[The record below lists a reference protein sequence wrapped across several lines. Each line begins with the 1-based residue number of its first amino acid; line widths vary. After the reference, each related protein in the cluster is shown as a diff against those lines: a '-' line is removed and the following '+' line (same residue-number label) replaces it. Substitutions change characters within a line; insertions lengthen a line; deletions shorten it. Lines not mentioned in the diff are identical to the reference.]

1 MNFLKVCSYLTF
13 VSFDVPDYFI
23 LYETISFGF
32 RNPVLTWFPSYFSCC
47 FLPISFMDSTVS
59 NWFLHLLSSR
69 ALILPWLFYSVL
81 PWRILP
87 IYSQV
92 NSYVCII
99 DSKHISLVCTSW
111 LNLRSIYLTAYGIA
125 TPLKSPNPLY
135 SLCLIILSLPNMYIF
150 LQLPSW

>member
-13 VSFDVPDYFI
+13 VSFDVPEYFI

-32 RNPVLTWFPSYFSCC
+32 HNTVLTWFPSYLSCC

-59 NWFLHLLSSR
+59 NWFLYFCLLGLWYYPGFST
-69 ALILPWLFYSVL
+69 LYS
-81 PWRILP
+81 PWRIPP

-99 DSKHISLVCTSW
+99 DSEHISLVCTSW

-125 TPLKSPNPLY
+125 TPLKSPNPLN